1 MSKATQIE
9 LHGVYDTYLLT
20 ERFRT
25 NLVGKIYLNDKLY
38 LLSRMEVKAETGN
51 YDNVSSTYRLGFV
64 ASVGFTISENFMIEI
79 KVMFNG
85 ITLVLVFLAKF

>member
-9 LHGVYDTYLLT
+9 LQGVYDTYLLT

-38 LLSRMEVKAETGN
+38 LFSGMEVKAETGN
-51 YDNVSSTYRLGFV
+51 YDNVSSTYRLGFI
-64 ASVGFTISENFMIEI
+64 ASAGYAISENFMIGV
-79 KVMFNG
+79 KVMFN
-85 ITLVLVFLAKF
+85 

>member
-9 LHGVYDTYLLT
+9 LQGGYDTYLLT

-38 LLSRMEVKAETGN
+38 LFSGMDLKH
-51 YDNVSSTYRLGFV
+51 
-64 ASVGFTISENFMIEI
+64 TILTF
-79 KVMFNG
+79 
-85 ITLVLVFLAKF
+85 